1 MQYFIIKTINNCKKY
16 LHFIWYHA
24 IIKTVKEYTL
34 TTTNKL
40 LLQKSEREVSI
51 MAKKLNNYRRTVQ
64 YLQKIYNLIN
74 DEYFNGELEEITL
87 TVQES
92 VRSYGHVSVSN
103 TWFTDDKAMKELNIS
118 ANYLR
123 RDITEVV
130 TTLIHECS
138 HIWNMQHDIKDTS
151 NGYIYHNKNFK
162 KTAEDLG
169 KIQIDRHEKY
179 GWTIS
184 TPTEETIDF
193 CIRNGLE
200 DIQIGRQDSFS
211 FGGFTGGTSGN
222 GTPIAPKT
230 RKPSS
235 TRKYICPC
243 CGNSFRATKQIN
255 VMCMDCNEQFVIAE

>member
-1 MQYFIIKTINNCKKY
+1 MKQ
-16 LHFIWYHA
+16 
-24 IIKTVKEYTL
+24 L
-34 TTTNKL
+34 T
-40 LLQKSEREVSI
+40 
-51 MAKKLNNYRRTVQ
+51 NYRRAVQ

-74 DEYFNGELEEITL
+74 EEYFNGELEEITL

-103 TWFTDDKAMKELNIS
+103 TWFTTDGKGMKELNIS

-123 RDITEVV
+123 RPIDEVV
-130 TTLIHECS
+130 VTMIHEAS
-138 HIWNMQHDIKDTS
+138 HIYNMMHDIKDTS
-151 NGYIYHNKNFK
+151 NGYVYHNKNFK
-162 KTAEDLG
+162 KTAEELG
-169 KIQIDRHEKY
+169 HLRIERHEKY
-179 GWTIS
+179 GWTVS
-184 TPTEETIDF
+184 FATEETLDF

-222 GTPIAPKT
+222 PTPTRPTT

-243 CGNSFRATKQIN
+243 CGTSFRATKDIR
-255 VMCMDCNEQFVIAE
+255 VMCMDCNEQFVVAE

>member
-1 MQYFIIKTINNCKKY
+1 
-16 LHFIWYHA
+16 
-24 IIKTVKEYTL
+24 
-34 TTTNKL
+34 
-40 LLQKSEREVSI
+40 

-162 KTAEDLG
+162 KTAD
-169 KIQIDRHEKY
+169 
-179 GWTIS
+179 
-184 TPTEETIDF
+184 
-193 CIRNGLE
+193 
-200 DIQIGRQDSFS
+200 
-211 FGGFTGGTSGN
+211 
-222 GTPIAPKT
+222 
-230 RKPSS
+230 
-235 TRKYICPC
+235 
-243 CGNSFRATKQIN
+243 
-255 VMCMDCNEQFVIAE
+255 

>member
-1 MQYFIIKTINNCKKY
+1 M
-16 LHFIWYHA
+16 
-24 IIKTVKEYTL
+24 
-34 TTTNKL
+34 
-40 LLQKSEREVSI
+40 
-51 MAKKLNNYRRTVQ
+51 KKLNNYRRTVQ

-74 DEYFNGELEEITL
+74 AEYFNDELEEITL

-103 TWFTDDKAMKELNIS
+103 TWFTMDDKAMKELNIS
-118 ANYLR
+118 ANYLM

-138 HIWNMQHDIKDTS
+138 HIYNMEHDIKDTS
-151 NGYIYHNKNFK
+151 NGYVYHNARFK
-162 KTAEDLG
+162 KTAEELG
-169 KIQIDRHEKY
+169 HIKVSRHDKY

-184 TPTEETIDF
+184 EPTEETVDF

-200 DIQIGRQDSFS
+200 NIQIGRQADFS

-222 GTPIAPKT
+222 TTPTALKT
-230 RKPSS
+230 RKKSS

-243 CGNSFRATKQIN
+243 CGNSFRATKEIN
-255 VMCMDCNEQFVIAE
+255 VLCMDCNEQFIIAE

>member
-1 MQYFIIKTINNCKKY
+1 
-16 LHFIWYHA
+16 
-24 IIKTVKEYTL
+24 
-34 TTTNKL
+34 
-40 LLQKSEREVSI
+40 

-74 DEYFNGELEEITL
+74 QEYFNNELEEITL
-87 TVQES
+87 TVQEC

-123 RDITEVV
+123 RNIEEVV

-138 HIWNMQHDIKDTS
+138 HIWNMQHNIKDTS
-151 NGYIYHNKNFK
+151 NGYVYHNKKFK
-162 KTAEDLG
+162 KTAEELG
-169 KIQIDRHEKY
+169 KIRIERHEKY

-184 TPTEETIDF
+184 LPTEETLDF
-193 CIRNGLE
+193 CIRNRLE
-200 DIQIGRQDSFS
+200 DIRIGRQDNFS
-211 FGGFTGGTSGN
+211 FGGFTGRISGN
-222 GTPIAPKT
+222 GTPATPTK

-243 CGNSFRATKQIN
+243 CRNSFRATKEIH
-255 VMCMDCNEQFVIAE
+255 VLCMDCNEQFVLAG